1 MKIFNK
7 QSFAFLL
14 VFLCLASI
22 LQAEPASRNIVIF
35 GDSQANY
42 KVQKELV
49 QTILNFHPFLIFK
62 VGDNVD
68 NGNDPRLWQTF
79 DQINQPLFKTAEY
92 FSALGNHE
100 QESPWFFKSFPA
112 VKNRSWYSVERA
124 GIHFIVLDSNLSLKP
139 DSPQYKW
146 LKSELISIKSGIKF
160 KIALFHHPL
169 FDVGIHP
176 ADTQGIKSD
185 LLPLFKQYGVSA
197 VFSGHDHNYQRFFYQ
212 NMFFIVTG
220 GGGSPLYPQL
230 KTSPYLQKFKQIY
243 HFCVLSP
250 QADSIKVRVI
260 DYRGNPVDTF
270 VIALPPEPAGNR

>member
-7 QSFAFLL
+7 KTFAVIWVFLL
-14 VFLCLASI
+14 FVSV
-22 LQAEPASRNIVIF
+22 LQAEPANRNIVIF

-42 KVQKELV
+42 PVQRELV
-49 QTILNFHPFLIFK
+49 QTILNFHPSLIFK

-68 NGNDPRLWQTF
+68 NGNDPKLWQTF

-92 FSALGNHE
+92 YSALGNHE
-100 QESPWFFKSFPA
+100 QESPWFFKIFPA
-112 VKNRSWYSVERA
+112 VNNRSWYSVERE

-146 LKSELISIKSGIKF
+146 LKSDLMSSVKSGIKF

-176 ADTQGIKSD
+176 ADTQGVKPY
-185 LLPLFKQYGVSA
+185 LLPLFKRYGVSA
-197 VFSGHDHNYQRFFYQ
+197 AFSGHDHNYQRFFYQ
-212 NMFFIVTG
+212 GMFFIVTG

-230 KTSPYLQKFKQIY
+230 KTSPYLQKFRQTY

-250 QADSIKVRVI
+250 QADSINIRVI
-260 DYRGNPVDTF
+260 DYKGNPVDAF
-270 VIALPPEPAGNR
+270 VIAPPASAGNR